1 MTNELQR
8 ASLTWKVSPD
18 MFCILDRE
26 GRFVAVNPAWKA
38 TLGWSKDEIEGKPF
52 VDFLHPDDLERSL
65 EAFEVVKTGKPVL
78 RFENRYRARNGDYH
92 WFSWVAVPD
101 EERFYCTVRDV
112 TEDKDRIELLR
123 QNEADAELKEV
134 FLAVLGHDLRNPLA
148 ALESGIRILGRKI
161 EDEKLGAVL
170 QQMKGS
176 TTRMSELIDNVMDL
190 ARDRLGSG
198 MGVEREPTAGLADDL
213 EQVIEE
219 ISVTQKDVEIRKDIN
234 IKGDVTCDASR
245 IGQLLSNL
253 LANAVMHGDPA
264 QPIDVQASN
273 QDGRLT
279 LSVANGGDPIPDDA
293 LEHLFQPF
301 FRGKVR
307 DSRHGLGLGLYI
319 AHQIAVAH
327 GGTLDV
333 KSDRRETRFTLD
345 IPG

>member
-1 MTNELQR
+1 MTDELQR
-8 ASLTWKVSPD
+8 ASLTWQVSPD

-26 GRFVAVNPAWKA
+26 GRFVAVNPAWEA
-38 TLGWSKDEIEGKPF
+38 TLGWPKDEIEGKAF
-52 VDFLHPDDLERSL
+52 VDLLHPDDVERSL
-65 EAFEVVKTGKPVL
+65 EAFEVVKTGSPVL

-92 WFSWVAVPD
+92 WFSWVAVP
-101 EERFYCTVRDV
+101 EGERFYCTVRDV
-112 TEDKDRIELLR
+112 TEDRNRIELLK
-123 QNEADAELKEV
+123 QKDADAELKEV

-148 ALESGIRILGRKI
+148 ALESGMRILGRKI

-170 QQMKGS
+170 HQMKGS

-198 MGVEREPTAGLADDL
+198 MGVEREPTTGLADDL
-213 EQVIEE
+213 EQVIQE
-219 ISVTQKDVEIRKDIN
+219 ISVTHKDVEIRKDIN
-234 IKGDVTCDASR
+234 ITGDVTCDASR

-273 QDGRLT
+273 QEGRLT
-279 LSVANGGDPIPDDA
+279 LSVANAGDPIPEDA
-293 LEHLFQPF
+293 LVHLFQPF

-327 GGTLDV
+327 GGTLNV
-333 KSDRRETRFTLD
+333 KSDSRETRFTLD